1 MKFTDIFVQRPVLAS
16 AVSLIILL
24 VGLRAWLGMT
34 VREYPTV
41 TTTVVTVTTAYPGAD
56 PETVRAFITGPLQQA
71 IASAPGIDYM
81 TGTSAESTSTVT
93 VYMQLNYDPNAA
105 ISQILSKVN
114 QVRNQLPPQS
124 QEPVINETV
133 GDPTALMYLS
143 FYSKSMSQQQIDD
156 YLLRVVQPK
165 IQGVSGVSQAQIVPV
180 GTDPS
185 GNAFAVRAWLN
196 PTSMAAL
203 GITPADVSNALQAN
217 NYISA
222 VGSTRNA
229 QKQVTITATTSLN
242 DLNQF
247 RNLVVKNVGNTVI
260 RLKDV
265 AQVQLGAENYN
276 QAVYFNGIPA
286 VFVGVQPTPD
296 ANDLDVAAGVH
307 QAFGQILTGLP
318 PGLHGIIAYDASTYI
333 TRSIHEVLITIFIT
347 LAVVVVVIFLFLGSL
362 RSLLLPAVAIPLS
375 IIGAGVFMLAAG
387 FTINLLTLLA
397 VVLAIGLV
405 VDDAIIVVENI
416 HRHIEGGMRP
426 FDAAILGAREL
437 ASPII
442 VMATTL
448 VAVFAPIGFLGGL
461 TGSLFTEFAFTL
473 VFTVAV
479 SMIVALTLTPMLS
492 SKVLRHTPPEG
503 LTHFLDQTF
512 ERLRQVYD
520 RSLHAVLNVRPL
532 VLVVAAVV
540 FISIP
545 FLFLG
550 TRSELAPDEDQG
562 LVLVEGI
569 GPATATL
576 HYLDAYAAQIRKI
589 FDGFPETGNVFQING
604 IAPPGGAGYNAV
616 IAGLKMK
623 DWSDRKRTQMQ
634 VMPLVQQQLGSV
646 AGLQAVAFA
655 KPSLPGSAGG
665 LPIQFVLTSSQDYAR
680 MSSVADTFIG
690 HAMQSGQFAFLTRDL
705 RYDNPEIV
713 LDIDRNTAANLGISM
728 SDIGADLAPLL
739 SENYV
744 GRFDLSGHSYQIIP
758 QVPDALRSDA
768 AALARYYVRTTAGSL
783 VPLSTIVK
791 VRQTVVPEY
800 LPQFQQLNS
809 VTVQGTM
816 APGVTLGQ
824 ALDYLKNLAITTLP
838 SSFSYDYASQSRQ
851 FIQQGNTAVFTFG
864 LSILLVYLLLAGQFE
879 SFRDP
884 LIVLITVPMS
894 VCGALIFLYLGAAT
908 LNIYTEVGLIT
919 LIGLITK
926 QGILIVQFANTIQ
939 EDEGLDRRAAVEKA
953 SSIRLRPILMTTGA
967 MVFGVV
973 PLLLATGPGAVSRF
987 NMGLVIATGL
997 AIGALFSLYMV
1008 PVIYTYLATVKK
1020 KQVKTVEAVTPAESN
1035 EGREELLR

>member
-1 MKFTDIFVQRPVLAS
+1 MKFTDIFIRRPVLAS

-24 VGLRAWLGMT
+24 VGLRAWFGMT
-34 VREYPTV
+34 LREYPMV

-81 TGTSAESTSTVT
+81 TGTSAESTSTIT

-105 ISQILSKVN
+105 VSQILSKVE
-114 QVRNQLPPQS
+114 QVSNQLPPQS
-124 QEPVINETV
+124 QVPVINETV
-133 GDPTALMYLS
+133 GDATALIYLAFS
-143 FYSKSMSQQQIDD
+143 GKQMSQQQVND
-156 YLLRVVQPK
+156 YVLRVVQPK
-165 IQGVSGVSQAQIVPV
+165 IQSVNGVSQAQIVPA

-185 GNAFAVRAWLN
+185 GNAFALRAWLN

-203 GITPADVSNALQAN
+203 GVTPADVSNALQAN

-242 DLNQF
+242 DLAQF
-247 RNLVVKNVGNTVI
+247 QNLVVKNIGNTVI

-265 AQVQLGAENYN
+265 ASVQLGAENYN
-276 QAVYFNGIPA
+276 QAVYFNGVPA
-286 VFVGVQPTPD
+286 VFIGVQPTPN

-307 QAFGQILTGLP
+307 QAFSQLQSGLP
-318 PGLHGIIAYDASTYI
+318 PGMQALIAYDASTYI
-333 TRSIHEVLITIFIT
+333 TRSIHEVLVTIFIT

-479 SMIVALTLTPMLS
+479 SMVVALTLTPMLS
-492 SKVLRHTPPEG
+492 SKVLRLTPPKG
-503 LTHFLDQTF
+503 LTHFLDKNF
-512 ERLRQVYD
+512 ERLRRLYD
-520 RSLHAVLNVRPL
+520 RTLHEVLGVRPL
-532 VLVVAAVV
+532 VLLVAAVV
-540 FISIP
+540 FVSIP

-562 LVLVEGI
+562 IILVEGL

-576 HYLDAYAAQIRKI
+576 HYLDSYAAQIRKI

-604 IAPPGGAGYNAV
+604 IAPPGGAGYTAL

-655 KPSLPGSAGG
+655 RPALPGSAGG
-665 LPIQFVLTSSQDYAR
+665 LPVQFVLTSSQDYAQ
-680 MSSVADTFIG
+680 MSSVADAFIG
-690 HAMQSGQFAFLTRDL
+690 RAIHSSQFAFLTKDL

-713 LDIDRNTAANLGISM
+713 LDVDRNTAANLGISM
-728 SDIGADLAPLL
+728 SDIGSDLAPLL

-744 GRFDLSGHSYQIIP
+744 GRFDMSGHSYQIIP
-758 QVPDALRSDA
+758 QVPDALRATSDA
-768 AALARYYVRTTAGSL
+768 LGGYYVRTAAGGL
-783 VPLSTIVK
+783 VPLSTVVK
-791 VRQTVVPEY
+791 IKQTVVPEY
-800 LPQFQQLNS
+800 LPQFQQQNS

-816 APGVTLGQ
+816 APGVPLGQ
-824 ALDYLKNLAITTLP
+824 ALDYLKNLAVTTLP
-838 SSFSYDYASQSRQ
+838 AGYSYDYASQSRQ
-851 FIQQGNTAVFTFG
+851 FIQQGNTAITTFV

-926 QGILIVQFANTIQ
+926 QGILIVQFANVMQ
-939 EDEGLDRRAAVEKA
+939 EEEGLDRRAAVEKA

-973 PLLLATGPGAVSRF
+973 PLLLASGPGAVSRF
-987 NMGLVIATGL
+987 DMGLVIATGL
-997 AIGALFSLYMV
+997 AIGAIFSLYIV
-1008 PVIYTYLATVKK
+1008 PVIYTYLATVKQ
-1020 KQVKTVEAVTPAESN
+1020 KQAKEKEVSTPSLST
-1035 EGREELLR
+1035 GREEVSH